1 MLGAYVAARFAWLPF
16 RSNQTLSLIAST
28 ELHWRVWTFFKC
40 IPIYLGLFIAPITLY
55 VERQFVTTTLLD
67 PVSWL
72 GLTVLCGSLVF
83 GWRWRGQR
91 PAILF
96 GVCWWLISLGPT
108 CNIIPLPIT
117 MAEHWAYVPSVGL
130 FWILADVLA
139 RSGLIGWCD
148 ERGRL
153 CNPLTQLDAFLPAIM
168 LAVIVLSFS
177 ARAYLR
183 SLEWKNGETLYTA
196 DLRYAKR
203 SFILHTNLGV
213 VLFRQGRPDEAAA
226 AFDAA
231 LEIAPNY
238 GTALSNR
245 GVISMRRG
253 NLPKAERYFRRAITT
268 SGYALAYGNLALVLM
283 ATGRPEE
290 AEKILRAG
298 LARYPHD
305 ETLRGH
311 FDTLRTRFTNKVR

>member
-1 MLGAYVAARFAWLPF
+1 MSKKRFPGGSSSTSEGNTQREIPDPEVPEKPARRKFTAEYKLRILRETDLAGPGEIGAILRREGLYSSLLSSWRQQRDKGML
-16 RSNQTLSLIAST
+16 Q
-28 ELHWRVWTFFKC
+28 
-40 IPIYLGLFIAPITLY
+40 
-55 VERQFVTTTLLD
+55 
-67 PVSWL
+67 
-72 GLTVLCGSLVF
+72 GLTPKK
-83 GWRWRGQR
+83 RGR
-91 PAILF
+91 KAK
-96 GVCWWLISLGPT
+96 PT
-108 CNIIPLPIT
+108 NP
-117 MAEHWAYVPSVGL
+117 
-130 FWILADVLA
+130 LA
-139 RSGLIGWCD
+139 RRVEEL
-148 ERGRL
+148 ERENRKLQKRL
-153 CNPLTQLDAFLPAIM
+153 EQADTIIEFQKK
-168 LAVIVLSFS
+168 VSEVL
-177 ARAYLR
+177 
-183 SLEWKNGETLYTA
+183 GIPYTA